1 MYKSKLKPYLYL
13 IPSVS
18 ILILFVYIP
27 LIQNIQFSLYDW
39 NTFSSAKEFIGA
51 KNYLRL
57 FEDDVFLTAVK
68 NNLLYALISI
78 ILQVGLGLILAAILE
93 DKIIRKFST
102 VFRTVFFIPV
112 LISTTIIGL
121 LFTFIYSPEGMLN
134 QLLTILGLGE
144 FATGWLGNSKTAIF
158 AVIGVSQWQ
167 NIGYIMI
174 LFIVAIQRIPQS
186 LYEAAELDGASKI
199 KAFFNVTVPMVKETM
214 LVSLIITLSG
224 AFLVFN
230 EIYILTSGGPGNSST
245 VLGMHLF
252 NTAFIHGE
260 MGYASTIANFIFIL
274 TLTLTLIQMRSFKTG
289 EE

>member
-1 MYKSKLKPYLYL
+1 
-13 IPSVS
+13 VS

-112 LISTTIIGL
+112 LDRKSTRL
-121 LFTFIYSPEGMLN
+121 
-134 QLLTILGLGE
+134 
-144 FATGWLGNSKTAIF
+144 
-158 AVIGVSQWQ
+158 
-167 NIGYIMI
+167 
-174 LFIVAIQRIPQS
+174 
-186 LYEAAELDGASKI
+186 
-199 KAFFNVTVPMVKETM
+199 
-214 LVSLIITLSG
+214 
-224 AFLVFN
+224 
-230 EIYILTSGGPGNSST
+230 NSS
-245 VLGMHLF
+245 H
-252 NTAFIHGE
+252 
-260 MGYASTIANFIFIL
+260 
-274 TLTLTLIQMRSFKTG
+274 
-289 EE
+289 